1 MSDDLIERLRREAA
15 LQSEW
20 HEWELN
26 RGPAPAAM
34 DMSRTAKL
42 LREAAAEL
50 SRLREMTTWRPWNEL
65 DASKRQHIIDTV
77 DFWEGSNAGQ
87 IAVGAYTAIGDV
99 LFPPPG
105 DKP

>member
-50 SRLREMTTWRPWNEL
+50 SRLDESPRKQLVEVHVTPL
-65 DASKRQHIIDTV
+65 GH
-77 DFWEGSNAGQ
+77 
-87 IAVGAYTAIGDV
+87 
-99 LFPPPG
+99 
-105 DKP
+105 